1 MDAQEFPREAFR
13 SIRELEMLLHGLTAP
28 ILKTYQ
34 LTSQQLELLM
44 ELDHDKTLTPAQLC
58 ERLGVQ
64 RPNLTPVLHKLALR
78 GLIERHRNQH
88 DKRSYSVSLTLDG
101 RELMDE
107 INAALAEI
115 FFMFMASM
123 PRDIFES
130 VISGMYAIRIFIRG
144 LLGQDMMLLPEGS
157 TFEGEYADTDDFEIT
172 EYEVHEAVQDI
183 LEGNYPEPL
192 QQEQQRELDEFEDSE
207 AIPELP
213 CAAAE
218 DDTPS
223 DFKA

>member
-1 MDAQEFPREAFR
+1 MVFW
-13 SIRELEMLLHGLTAP
+13 
-28 ILKTYQ
+28 
-34 LTSQQLELLM
+34 
-44 ELDHDKTLTPAQLC
+44 DKTDA
-58 ERLGVQ
+58 V
-64 RPNLTPVLHKLALR
+64 
-78 GLIERHRNQH
+78 
-88 DKRSYSVSLTLDG
+88 
-101 RELMDE
+101 
-107 INAALAEI
+107 
-115 FFMFMASM
+115 
-123 PRDIFES
+123 
-130 VISGMYAIRIFIRG
+130 
-144 LLGQDMMLLPEGS
+144 PEGS

>member
-130 VISGMYAIRIFIRG
+130 VISGMYAIRIFMRG

-157 TFEGEYADTDDFEIT
+157 TFEGEYADADDFEIT

-192 QQEQQRELDEFEDSE
+192 QQEQQRELDELEDSE

-213 CAAAE
+213 CAAE